1 MCRLLKCDNSRVV
14 TAYAHNLFV
23 CQFSG
28 YSSTVRGVTQRPCMS
43 TSPATSD
50 GSSVSEA
57 LLHIRSNS
65 SSFIATHLCFFAR
78 RTHLAAICLDRLH
91 PRCHTS
97 QSLYSGIQETKNRCN
112 PPTDECVSMNRNS
125 VRSPSRPTASPIGR
139 VSEPRS
145 APARA
150 SKLRIALPLPTIPLY
165 CMD

>member
-78 RTHLAAICLDRLH
+78 RTHLAAICLDRLY
-91 PRCHTS
+91 PRCHPS
-97 QSLYSGIQETKNRCN
+97 QSLCTGIQETKTDAIHPQMNVSRWTGTACGR
-112 PPTDECVSMNRNS
+112 PPD
-125 VRSPSRPTASPIGR
+125 
-139 VSEPRS
+139 
-145 APARA
+145 
-150 SKLRIALPLPTIPLY
+150 PLPILSAGFPNRGRHLPVRPSSK
-165 CMD
+165 